1 MSNDNAGRTSRTTA
15 GNGPMGSAVALV
27 ITAVALVLGFLIL
40 RKMNDEPSS
49 SSGGNGGGTEQTTTT
64 ALDPNATTSSVGVT
78 TTTVPPLV
86 TTGTKVQV
94 ANCSTVDG
102 AAGKLTTAL
111 SGTGFLMAE
120 AANCSPTQAKLT
132 ATEIVYDP
140 AVAEAQAVAE
150 SLGRLLGG
158 GVPTAKANPV
168 ANADGVYPEGTGVL
182 VLVGSDIAG
191 KTLDEIAG
199 KPTTGTTAAPTSST
213 TA

>member
-1 MSNDNAGRTSRTTA
+1 MSNDNAARGARATSS
-15 GNGPMGSAVALV
+15 NGPMGSAVALV
-27 ITAVALVLGFLIL
+27 ITAIALVLGFLIL
-40 RKMNDEPSS
+40 RKMNDESS

-64 ALDPNATTSSVGVT
+64 ALDPSATTSSVVVT
-78 TTTVPPLV
+78 TTTEPPLV

-111 SGTGFLMAE
+111 SGTGFITAE
-120 AANCSPTQAKLT
+120 AANCSPTQAKLS

-140 AVAEAQAVAE
+140 AVPAAQAVAE

-158 GVPTAKANPV
+158 VVPTAKANPV
-168 ANADGVYPEGTGVL
+168 PNEAGVYPEGTGVL

-199 KPTTGTTAAPTSST
+199 KPTTGVTVAPTSST